1 MGPLAEPE
9 ERLAVTL
16 LVGES
21 VPRIEDDRL
30 LRGAGRFVDDVD
42 LPGQLHM
49 RVVRADVAHAR
60 LGSIHTESAEAVTG
74 VRTVVTG
81 EQIGDVPLIPLRL
94 DFGVEL
100 DPFLQPALARERVR
114 YVGEPVAVV
123 VADDAYAAEDAAGL
137 IEVDYDPLPVVL
149 DPLDALAEGSQSLW
163 DEGGNEAV
171 ELRKTFGDVAAAFAG
186 AADIVSAELRI
197 GRHTGVPMEPRGLV
211 ATWDPGRH
219 QMTIWGAALVTHYHR
234 RVISTLLGIPVSRI
248 HMRNTDAG
256 GNFGVRGD
264 FFPEDFLV
272 PWLARRLGGP
282 VKWTEDRSEHMASI
296 NHARE
301 QIHKVEMAFDSE
313 HRLLGL
319 RDEIWHNKGAYIR
332 PTGIV
337 VSEISIGMIPWP
349 YSVPAYDG
357 VIHVVTTNK
366 TPVGPYRAPGRFEN
380 TFARE
385 QLLNIA
391 AKRLGV
397 DPVDLRRA
405 NLIKDDDLPL
415 EPELSMGGEPFVLNS
430 GRFRKLLDDACE
442 HAEYESWRGEASAL
456 RAEGRMA
463 GAGLAYFM
471 DKSGLGVY
479 ETAGID
485 VDPGG
490 GVRVLIGGASSGQGI
505 ETVMAQIA
513 AEVLTIPMARVEV
526 LHGDTDLIPDGVGS
540 WSSRSTVIGGSAVLK
555 AAEATRDK
563 AISVG
568 AELLEAP
575 VGDLVLDGGL
585 VHVKGSSTPAVGLG
599 EIATACDTVSA
610 RRRGQEPGLGARE
623 IYEDPMMNYPYGVAL
638 CQLEIDPETGEI
650 DVKRYFIAY
659 EVGKAVNPILLKG
672 QIVGGVAQGLGGA
685 IYEELHFDEA
695 GQPRSTSFMDY
706 LLPGAP
712 EVPDEV
718 GSLISEDAPTPTNPL
733 GAKGAGESGIM
744 AVGAAVAGAVSDAL
758 GSPDAIDRLPLTPE
772 RVLALIE
779 RTRAEADG
787 AVTA

>member
-1 MGPLAEPE
+1 MT
-9 ERLAVTL
+9 V

-42 LPGQLHM
+42 LPGQLHA

-60 LGSIHTESAEAVTG
+60 LGSIHTESARTVTG
-74 VRTVVTG
+74 VRLVVTG
-81 EQIGDVPLIPLRL
+81 ELIGRVPLIPLRL

-100 DPFLQPALARERVR
+100 DPFLQPALARGRVR

-123 VADDAYAAEDAAGL
+123 VADDPYAAEDAAGL
-137 IEVDYDPLPVVL
+137 IQVDYEELPVVL
-149 DPLDALAEGSQSLW
+149 DPMDALAVGSTSLW
-163 DEGGNEAV
+163 DDGGNEAV
-171 ELRKTFGDVAAAFAG
+171 ELRKSFGDTRAAFSRASEL
-186 AADIVSAELRI
+186 VSAELRI

-211 ATWDPGRH
+211 AAWDPGRRR
-219 QMTIWGAALVTHYHR
+219 MTIWGAALVTHYHR
-234 RVISTLLGIPVSRI
+234 RVISTLLGIPVSSI

-272 PWLARRLGGP
+272 PWLARRLGRP
-282 VKWTEDRSEHMASI
+282 VKWTEDRREHLVTI

-301 QIHKVEMAFDSE
+301 QIHRIEMAFDNE

-332 PTGIV
+332 PTGVV
-337 VSEISIGMIPWP
+337 VSEISIGMVPWP
-349 YSVPAYDG
+349 YRVPAYDG

-391 AKRLGV
+391 AEKLGV

-405 NLIKDDDLPL
+405 NLIPDDELPY
-415 EPELSMGGEPFVLNS
+415 EPELTMGGEQFVLNS
-430 GRFRKLLDDACE
+430 GQFGKLLDDACE
-442 HAEYESWRGEASAL
+442 NAGFARWRGEAKTL
-456 RAEGRMA
+456 RDEGRMV

-490 GVRVLIGGASSGQGI
+490 GVRLLIGGASSGQGI

-513 AEVLTIPMARVEV
+513 ADVLTVRLEQIEV

-540 WSSRSTVIGGSAVLK
+540 WSSRSTVIGGSAVLR
-555 AAEATRDK
+555 AAEATRDR

-575 VGDLVLDGGL
+575 VGDLVLDGGA
-585 VHVKGSSTPAVGLG
+585 VHVKGSATPA
-599 EIATACDTVSA
+599 
-610 RRRGQEPGLGARE
+610 
-623 IYEDPMMNYPYGVAL
+623 
-638 CQLEIDPETGEI
+638 
-650 DVKRYFIAY
+650 
-659 EVGKAVNPILLKG
+659 
-672 QIVGGVAQGLGGA
+672 
-685 IYEELHFDEA
+685 
-695 GQPRSTSFMDY
+695 
-706 LLPGAP
+706 
-712 EVPDEV
+712 
-718 GSLISEDAPTPTNPL
+718 
-733 GAKGAGESGIM
+733 
-744 AVGAAVAGAVSDAL
+744 
-758 GSPDAIDRLPLTPE
+758 
-772 RVLALIE
+772 
-779 RTRAEADG
+779 
-787 AVTA
+787 

>member
-1 MGPLAEPE
+1 MT
-9 ERLAVTL
+9 V

-42 LPGQLHM
+42 LPGQLHA

-60 LGSIHTESAEAVTG
+60 LGSIRTESASTVTG
-74 VRTVVTG
+74 VRLVVTG
-81 EQIGDVPLIPLRL
+81 ELIGRVPLIPLRL

-100 DPFLQPALARERVR
+100 DAFLQPALARGRVR
-114 YVGEPVAVV
+114 YVGEPVAVI
-123 VADDAYAAEDAAGL
+123 VADDPYAAEDAAGL
-137 IEVDYDPLPVVL
+137 IEVDYEELPVVL
-149 DPLDALAEGSQSLW
+149 DPMDALADGSTSLW
-163 DEGGNEAV
+163 DEMGNEAV
-171 ELRKTFGDVAAAFAG
+171 ELHKSFGDTRAAFSQASEL
-186 AADIVSAELRI
+186 VSAELRI

-211 ATWDPGRH
+211 AAWDPGRRR
-219 QMTIWGAALVTHYHR
+219 MTIWGAALVTHYHR
-234 RVISTLLGIPVSRI
+234 RVISTLLGIPVSSI

-272 PWLARRLGGP
+272 PWLARRLGRP
-282 VKWTEDRSEHMASI
+282 VKWTEDRREHLVTI

-301 QIHKVEMAFDSE
+301 QVHRIEMAFDDK

-332 PTGIV
+332 PTGVV
-337 VSEISIGMIPWP
+337 VSEISIGMVPWP
-349 YSVPAYDG
+349 YRVPAYDG

-385 QLLNIA
+385 QLLNVA
-391 AKRLGV
+391 AEKLGV

-405 NLIKDDDLPL
+405 NLIPDDELPY
-415 EPELSMGGEPFVLNS
+415 EPELTMGGEQFVLNS
-430 GRFRKLLDDACE
+430 GQFGKLLDDACE
-442 HAEYESWRGEASAL
+442 NAGFARWRGEAKTL
-456 RAEGRMA
+456 RDEGRMV

-490 GVRVLIGGASSGQGI
+490 GVRLLIGGASSGQGI

-513 AEVLTIPMARVEV
+513 ADVLTVPLKRIEV

-540 WSSRSTVIGGSAVLK
+540 WSSRSTVIGGSAVLR
-555 AAEATRDK
+555 AAEATRDR
-563 AISVG
+563 AIGVG

-575 VGDLVLDGGL
+575 VGDLVLDGGV
-585 VHVKGSSTPAVGLG
+585 VHVKGSATPAVPLG
-599 EIATACDTVSA
+599 EIAAACDTVSA
-610 RRRGQEPGLGARE
+610 RRRGHEPGLGARE

-650 DVKRYFIAY
+650 DVRRYFVAY
-659 EVGKAVNPILLKG
+659 EVGKAVNPMLLKG

-712 EVPDEV
+712 ESPREID
-718 GSLISEDAPTPTNPL
+718 SLISEDAPTPTNPL

-758 GSPDAIDRLPLTPE
+758 GRPDAIDRLPLTPE
-772 RVLALIE
+772 RILLLIE
-779 RTRAEADG
+779 RVGADAGERAVKA
-787 AVTA
+787 